1 MTVALIVQ
9 IIAGYTSTK
18 TGDKVWHVA
27 IAMFIGAIG
36 LGLSPFASNPSVAL
50 FLICLSAIGIYA
62 SMGVWWTVPTT
73 FLTGPAAAGAIG
85 LINSCG
91 NLGGWVGPYMMGFI
105 KTETGSFDLGY
116 FAMALFML
124 IAGITTLTIKYGWTG
139 QKNRQPVTENTITDT
154 VAN

>member
-1 MTVALIVQ
+1 
-9 IIAGYTSTK
+9 
-18 TGDKVWHVA
+18 
-27 IAMFIGAIG
+27 
-36 LGLSPFASNPSVAL
+36 
-50 FLICLSAIGIYA
+50 
-62 SMGVWWTVPTT
+62 MGVWWTVPTT

>member
-1 MTVALIVQ
+1 MAATAVGFLILLGYEWSASRYAGVKLPPKTLALGGFTAFAIGNAIGDAFKTVVNS
-9 IIAGYTSTK
+9 IIGFAEGT
-18 TGDKVWHVA
+18 
-27 IAMFIGAIG
+27 INMFIKAI
-36 LGLSPFASNPSVAL
+36 N
-50 FLICLSAIGIYA
+50 
-62 SMGVWWTVPTT
+62 
-73 FLTGPAAAGAIG
+73 GAIG

-139 QKNRQPVTENTITDT
+139 QKNRQPVTENTTTDT

>member
-139 QKNRQPVTENTITDT
+139 QKNTTNQ
-154 VAN
+154 